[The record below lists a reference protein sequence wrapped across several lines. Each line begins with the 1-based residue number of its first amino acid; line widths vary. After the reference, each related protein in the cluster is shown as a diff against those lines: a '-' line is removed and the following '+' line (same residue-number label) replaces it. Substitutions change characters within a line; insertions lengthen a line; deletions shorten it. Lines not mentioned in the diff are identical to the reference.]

1 MPLEWLKKH
10 LPQKSRNL
18 ILRCNEREWS
28 VTFTRKYHNNGG
40 LTVGWRKFVLD
51 NCLEESDVCLFK
63 PASKNG
69 EAMVFN
75 VSIFRVVE
83 DGVVPPIPA
92 NPVIPSNGK
101 ARCLAAYFSNHRA
114 KMN

>member
-10 LPQKSRNL
+10 LPQKTRNL
-18 ILRCNEREWS
+18 ILRCNEKEWS
-28 VTFTRKYHNNGG
+28 VTFLRKYHNNGG

-63 PASKNG
+63 PAGKTA
-69 EAMVFN
+69 EAMVFK

-83 DGVVPPIPA
+83 DEVIPPCPA
-92 NPVIPSNGK
+92 NPVIPSKGRAK
-101 ARCLAAYFSNHRA
+101 SLAAYFSNNRV